1 MTETTPERREF
12 KTELQQMLHLIT
24 HSLYSHKE
32 IFLREL
38 LSNAS
43 DAIDKIRF
51 NSLQNAEQV
60 EADRDWKIKLTVDKA
75 AGTLT
80 ISDNGIGMSREAV
93 IENLGTI
100 ARSGTRA
107 FLDSLKAA
115 DAATR
120 PDLIGQFGV
129 GFYSAFMVADQVTVV
144 SRAAGATEAVRWVS
158 DGLGEFTV
166 EAASRAGRGTDVI
179 VHFKDEEKEFLE
191 PFRLRSIVKQFSDF
205 IEHPIVMDGEPPEA
219 GATPAEETLNSRKA
233 LWLRSKSD
241 VTAEEHT
248 AFYRQ
253 VANAFDEPVKV
264 IHYVAE
270 GALEFRA
277 LLYIPRTK
285 GFDLQFAEAKT
296 GPKLYIN
303 RVQIMDHC
311 EQLLPPYL
319 RFVKGVVDC
328 PDLPLNVSREVIQH
342 SPLLEK
348 IQKSLV
354 KNVLSALDDL
364 KTSDLE
370 TYTAVFAELGGILK
384 EGLARD
390 WDHRAQIADLLL
402 FQSLKTEAG
411 KVTTLAQY
419 VEAMPAEQTD
429 IYYLAGEQRAVLEHS
444 PALEVF
450 RHRGWD
456 VLLLTDPI
464 DEFVFPSL
472 ADYKGK
478 PLKAADRSAPELPA
492 EALKQAEEASGVF
505 QPLLASLKGQLAE
518 LKDIRLSRR
527 LKESAACLVADE
539 GDLGANME
547 RLLQKMGRADAL
559 GMGGPAQ
566 RILELNPEHAAV
578 QALLHLYQADPADA
592 RIGTYAQLLHDQAVL
607 AEGSR
612 LTDPSAFAQRIN
624 DLIVKTA
631 N

>member
-1 MTETTPERREF
+1 
-12 KTELQQMLHLIT
+12 
-24 HSLYSHKE
+24 
-32 IFLREL
+32 
-38 LSNAS
+38 
-43 DAIDKIRF
+43 
-51 NSLQNAEQV
+51 
-60 EADRDWKIKLTVDKA
+60 
-75 AGTLT
+75 
-80 ISDNGIGMSREAV
+80 
-93 IENLGTI
+93 
-100 ARSGTRA
+100 
-107 FLDSLKAA
+107 
-115 DAATR
+115 
-120 PDLIGQFGV
+120 
-129 GFYSAFMVADQVTVV
+129 
-144 SRAAGATEAVRWVS
+144 
-158 DGLGEFTV
+158 
-166 EAASRAGRGTDVI
+166 
-179 VHFKDEEKEFLE
+179 
-191 PFRLRSIVKQFSDF
+191 
-205 IEHPIVMDGEPPEA
+205 
-219 GATPAEETLNSRKA
+219 
-233 LWLRSKSD
+233 
-241 VTAEEHT
+241 
-248 AFYRQ
+248 
-253 VANAFDEPVKV
+253 V